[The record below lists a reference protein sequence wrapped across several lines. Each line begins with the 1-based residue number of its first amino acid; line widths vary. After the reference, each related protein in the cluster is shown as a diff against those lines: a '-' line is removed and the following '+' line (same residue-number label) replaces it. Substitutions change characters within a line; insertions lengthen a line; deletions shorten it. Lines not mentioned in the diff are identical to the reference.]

1 MQSCLVLSAAICAA
15 AGATDPEPVVVH
27 EWGVV
32 RYAEGT
38 VLATGSPGWSQYG
51 SVCVD
56 APVILFHGAS
66 FTGDVTVCSTG
77 RITSVYPEPDVSGG
91 PMLGLD
97 GAGLGS
103 MVRWEGLAV
112 SPSSPADSRDD
123 IPVDRDRAAA
133 LDFYWAMDGWRLPG
147 SSTVVRAN
155 DSFSDGFLYYEVDL
169 SGQGFPVPLGAF
181 SSEGTHAEE
190 LAGEMLLF
198 VRDEYGTVTLS
209 QAGPD
214 GVVAADESILAP
226 TDGRGSGDAIETVAR
241 WAGDRLTD
249 EEIRSMWITWEPYIL
264 YGDWQGSV
272 LAVFPIP
279 DPLVERI
286 SMIIVAP
293 DGDLPVTI
301 SRFFLGVM
309 PMQPAD

>member
-1 MQSCLVLSAAICAA
+1 MLSCLVLSAAVCSTAGAA
-15 AGATDPEPVVVH
+15 APEPVVVH

-32 RYAEGT
+32 RYAEGA

-56 APVILFHGAS
+56 APVIMFHGAP

-77 RITSVYPEPDVSGG
+77 RITSIYPEPDVSGG

-103 MVRWEGLAV
+103 MARWEGLSV
-112 SPSSPADSRDD
+112 SPSAPDDSSDD
-123 IPVDRDRAAA
+123 IPAARDRAAA

-147 SSTVVRAN
+147 SSTVARSS

-169 SGQGFPVPLGAF
+169 SGQGFPVPLGAY
-181 SSEGTHAEE
+181 SSEGTPREEIAE
-190 LAGEMLLF
+190 EMLLF
-198 VRDEYGTVTLS
+198 VRDEFGTVTLS
-209 QAGPD
+209 RAGTD
-214 GVVAADESILAP
+214 GVVAVDETVLAP
-226 TDGRGSGDAIETVAR
+226 TDSRGSGDAIETVAR

-264 YGDWQGSV
+264 YGDWQGSA
-272 LAVFPIP
+272 LAVFPMP

-293 DGDLPVTI
+293 DGDRPVTV

-309 PMQPAD
+309 PVQTAD

>member
-1 MQSCLVLSAAICAA
+1 MLTCLALSAAVCAA
-15 AGATDPEPVVVH
+15 ADATAPEPVVVH

-38 VLATGSPGWSQYG
+38 VFATGSPGWSQYG

-56 APVILFHGAS
+56 APVIMFHGAP

-112 SPSSPADSRDD
+112 YPASPDDSRED
-123 IPVDRDRAAA
+123 IPVDRNRAAA
-133 LDFYWAMDGWRLPG
+133 FDFYWAMDGWRLPG
-147 SSTVVRAN
+147 SSTVTRPG

-181 SSEGTHAEE
+181 SSESTPAEE
-190 LAGEMLLF
+190 LSEEMLLF
-198 VRDEYGTVTLS
+198 VRDDCGTVTLS
-209 QAGPD
+209 RAGSD
-214 GVVAADESILAP
+214 GIVASDETVLVPS
-226 TDGRGSGDAIETVAR
+226 DSRGSGDAIETISR

-249 EEIRSMWITWEPYIL
+249 AEIRSMWITWEPYIL

-272 LAVFPIP
+272 LAVFPVP

-293 DGDLPVTI
+293 DGDVPVTV

-309 PMQPAD
+309 AMPPAD

>member
-1 MQSCLVLSAAICAA
+1 MSCLVLSAAVCAVT
-15 AGATDPEPVVVH
+15 GATDPEPAVVH

-56 APVILFHGAS
+56 APVIMFHGAP

-77 RITSVYPEPDVSGG
+77 RITSIYPEPDVSGG

-103 MVRWEGLAV
+103 MARWEGLSV
-112 SPSSPADSRDD
+112 SPSSPDDSSDD

-147 SSTVVRAN
+147 SSTVFRAG
-155 DSFSDGFLYYEVDL
+155 DSFSDSFLYYEVDL
-169 SGQGFPVPLGAF
+169 SGQGFPVPLE
-181 SSEGTHAEE
+181 SLRPEGTPREE
-190 LAGEMLLF
+190 LAEEMLLF
-198 VRDEYGTVTLS
+198 VRDEYGTVVLS
-209 QAGPD
+209 HGGTD
-214 GVVAADESILAP
+214 GIVAEDETILAP
-226 TDGRGSGDAIETVAR
+226 TDSRGSGDAIETVAR
-241 WAGDRLTD
+241 WAGDHLTD

-264 YGDWQGSV
+264 YGDWQGST

-293 DGDLPVTI
+293 DGDVPVTV

-309 PMQPAD
+309 PMPAAD